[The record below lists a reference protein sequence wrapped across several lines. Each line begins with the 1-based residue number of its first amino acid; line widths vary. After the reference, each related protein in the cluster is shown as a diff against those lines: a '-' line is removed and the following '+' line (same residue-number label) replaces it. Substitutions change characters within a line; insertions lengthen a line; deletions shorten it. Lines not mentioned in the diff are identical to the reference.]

1 MASNANRTP
10 PTDPWRIDLTYQHRQ
25 RWWFTGDD
33 EPEAW
38 EVSADVFDDS
48 GIHQLSHVGDIEI
61 VRVDLDQTRDVFAVL
76 DGEDAILGR
85 LAELILDPAT
95 GRLDPTLDAQLEP
108 LGSRLLILE
117 SVRLTPAWRG
127 FGLGVLLAG
136 IAIRKL
142 AGGVRAAV
150 CDPRPLPDPQDA
162 DGDED
167 PVEREVAVAVLSEV
181 WTQLGVEHFRD
192 GVHVLD
198 LNLVTLDESLQQL
211 RERAQQLA
219 QR

>member
-1 MASNANRTP
+1 M
-10 PTDPWRIDLTYQHRQ
+10 
-25 RWWFTGDD
+25 
-33 EPEAW
+33 
-38 EVSADVFDDS
+38 
-48 GIHQLSHVGDIEI
+48 
-61 VRVDLDQTRDVFAVL
+61 
-76 DGEDAILGR
+76 
-85 LAELILDPAT
+85 
-95 GRLDPTLDAQLEP
+95 
-108 LGSRLLILE
+108 
-117 SVRLTPAWRG
+117 RLTPAWRG

-136 IAIRKL
+136 IAIKKL

-162 DGDED
+162 DGDKD

>member
-1 MASNANRTP
+1 MVNNPNRTP
-10 PTDPWRIDLTYQHRQ
+10 ADPWRIDLTYQHRQ

-108 LGSRLLILE
+108 LGSRLLILKTM
-117 SVRLTPAWRG
+117 RL
-127 FGLGVLLAG
+127 
-136 IAIRKL
+136 
-142 AGGVRAAV
+142 
-150 CDPRPLPDPQDA
+150 
-162 DGDED
+162 
-167 PVEREVAVAVLSEV
+167 
-181 WTQLGVEHFRD
+181 
-192 GVHVLD
+192 
-198 LNLVTLDESLQQL
+198 
-211 RERAQQLA
+211 
-219 QR
+219 

>member
-1 MASNANRTP
+1 MVNNPNRTP
-10 PTDPWRIDLTYQHRQ
+10 ADPWRIDLTYQHRQ

-48 GIHQLSHVGDIEI
+48 GIHQHSHVGDIEI

-108 LGSRLLILE
+108 LGSRLLILKTM
-117 SVRLTPAWRG
+117 RLTPSGAASGWGSCSPASRSRSW
-127 FGLGVLLAG
+127 LGASG
-136 IAIRKL
+136 PRSATRYRCPTPRMPTSARIRSSRRWSPP
-142 AGGVRAAV
+142 G
-150 CDPRPLPDPQDA
+150 
-162 DGDED
+162 
-167 PVEREVAVAVLSEV
+167 
-181 WTQLGVEHFRD
+181 
-192 GVHVLD
+192 
-198 LNLVTLDESLQQL
+198 
-211 RERAQQLA
+211 
-219 QR
+219 